1 MKAARLASWHY
12 SRLLVTSASE
22 EGASKQRG
30 PLGMRD
36 AAASPLLPSIHRYYV
51 FGSLAFLLLSVVR
64 VSMLARALIQTRSS
78 YLLDQLIAGF
88 RNNDSQ

>member
-12 SRLLVTSASE
+12 SRLLVTSVSE

-36 AAASPLLPSIHRYYV
+36 AAASPLLPSIHRYCV
-51 FGSLAFLLLSVVR
+51 FDSLAFLLLSVVR
-64 VSMLARALIQTRSS
+64 VFNVCARPDT
-78 YLLDQLIAGF
+78 
-88 RNNDSQ
+88 DSQFLSVGSADRRVQE